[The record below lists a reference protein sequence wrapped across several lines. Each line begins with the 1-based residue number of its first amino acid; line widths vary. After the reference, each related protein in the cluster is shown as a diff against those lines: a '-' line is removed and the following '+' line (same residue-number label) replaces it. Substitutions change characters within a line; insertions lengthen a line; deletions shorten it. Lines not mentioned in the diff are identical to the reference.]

1 MANSTLLRETIRKKG
16 TTITA
21 LAPKINLTREGL
33 TKKIDGTNEFKAS
46 EIVAI
51 TKELK
56 LNFQER
62 EEIFFNKKS
71 EYSSL
76 F

>member
-1 MANSTLLRETIRKKG
+1 MANSKLLKEVIRKNG

-21 LAPKINLTREGL
+21 LAPKVNLTREGL

-46 EIVAI
+46 EIIAI

-56 LNFQER
+56 LSFKER
-62 EEIFFNKKS
+62 ENIFFN
-71 EYSSL
+71 
-76 F
+76 

>member
-21 LAPKINLTREGL
+21 LAPKLNLTREGL
-33 TKKIDGTNEFKAS
+33 TNKIDGTNEFKAS

-62 EEIFFNKKS
+62 EEIFFNK
-71 EYSSL
+71 
-76 F
+76 